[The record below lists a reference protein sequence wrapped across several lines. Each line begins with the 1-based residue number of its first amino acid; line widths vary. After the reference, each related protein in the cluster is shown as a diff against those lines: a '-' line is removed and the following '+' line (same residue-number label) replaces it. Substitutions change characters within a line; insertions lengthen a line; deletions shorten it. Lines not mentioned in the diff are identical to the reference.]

1 MYELIYSSL
10 AKPFTTANDI
20 SEILETSQKHN
31 FENHITGCLVFY
43 NNEFI
48 QILEGD
54 EKSVIELYE
63 KIKIDK
69 RHTNVNLIGKS
80 QKVERDFS
88 DWSMAYRKFDSEE
101 SEYISDFLFVNNLLA
116 ISELTAKPTKVT
128 RLFWN
133 LVKKLLEEKK

>member
-10 AKPFTTANDI
+10 AKPGTSANDI
-20 SEILETSQKHN
+20 SEILEISQKYN
-31 FENHITGCLVFY
+31 LDNAITGCLLFY

-54 EKSVIELYE
+54 EKNVIDLFE
-63 KIKIDK
+63 KIKKDK

-80 QKVERDFS
+80 QKKERDFF

-116 ISELTAKPTKVT
+116 ISELTAKSTKVT
-128 RLFWN
+128 RLFWH